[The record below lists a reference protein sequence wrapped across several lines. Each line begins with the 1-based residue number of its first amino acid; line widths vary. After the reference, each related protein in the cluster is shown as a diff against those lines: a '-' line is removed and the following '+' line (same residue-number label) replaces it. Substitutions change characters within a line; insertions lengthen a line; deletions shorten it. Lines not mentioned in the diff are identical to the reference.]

1 MTRITPS
8 SSNLFKLYGFLYLCF
23 LLLSSSAQ
31 AREENKGEK
40 LWIDGEETTAPITLK
55 LPSFAPVIEKLG
67 TSVVNIS
74 ISGTETGLT
83 AEQELLNQLFQVPGQ
98 GQKENKRP
106 FRSLGSGFVI
116 SESGLIVT
124 NNHVVEKAD
133 KIMVTFKDDRKNYSA
148 KVIGRDAKTDLA
160 LIKVDAGKKLKPV
173 VFGKSH
179 ELRPGDWV
187 IAIGNPFR
195 LGHTATV
202 GIVSALGRK
211 MPGGG
216 PYDDFI
222 QTDASINP
230 GNSGGPLFNSRG
242 EVVGV
247 NTAIYSPG
255 RVAGGGFN
263 IGIGFATPIG
273 LVKDIISQLHAD
285 GKVTRGWLGV
295 LIQSITPDLADALGL
310 EDSKGALVA
319 EVMEDSPAAA
329 GGIKRRDVIV
339 GFDGKEVMENDQ
351 LPLMVAQTKVGSVVA
366 VDIIRNGSKE
376 TLDITIEKLKDDKS
390 PEKKEEPVKNT
401 TGAIVQDLTPDIAKS
416 LGLTKAMGVV
426 VTGVQTGSAAEKAG
440 LTRGDVIV
448 EVAGKEIKDSDEFYK
463 ATKSFKKGDLLL
475 FLVQRNGGTVF
486 MTLKDEE

>member
-1 MTRITPS
+1 MV
-8 SSNLFKLYGFLYLCF
+8 NKLREFRLIGFYCLVAI
-23 LLLSSSAQ
+23 SVTSIAQ
-31 AREENKGEK
+31 AREENSSEK
-40 LWIDGEETTAPITLK
+40 LWIEGDEASAPISLK

-67 TSVVNIS
+67 ASVVNIS

-98 GQKENKRP
+98 GQKQNKRP

-124 NNHVVEKAD
+124 NNHVVEKAE

-148 KVIGRDAKTDLA
+148 KVIGRDSKTDLA
-160 LIKVDAGKKLKPV
+160 LIKVDVKKKLKPV

-179 ELRPGDWV
+179 ELRTGDWV

-202 GIVSALGRK
+202 GVVSALGRK

-230 GNSGGPLFNSRG
+230 GNSGGPLFNARG

-263 IGIGFATPIG
+263 IGIGFATPIS
-273 LVKDIISQLHAD
+273 LVKDIVSQLHSD

-295 LIQSITPDLADALGL
+295 LIQGITPDLADALGL
-310 EDSKGALVA
+310 ESSEGALVA

-329 GGIKRRDVIV
+329 AGIKRRDVIV
-339 GFDGKEVMENDQ
+339 GFDGKPVIENDE
-351 LPLMVAQTKVGSVVA
+351 LPLMVAQTKVGNVVSVDV
-366 VDIIRNGSKE
+366 IRNGKKKA
-376 TLDITIEKLKDDKS
+376 LDVTIERLNDDKS
-390 PEKKEEPVKNT
+390 VVKKDEPIKNT

-416 LGLTKAMGVV
+416 LGLTGASGVV
-426 VTGVQTGSAAEKAG
+426 VSAVQTGSAAERAG
-440 LTRGDVIV
+440 LSRGDVV
-448 EVAGKEIKDSDEFYK
+448 LEVGGKEIKSADEFYA
-463 ATKSFKKGDLLL
+463 ATKSFKKGELLL
-475 FLVQRNGGTVF
+475 FLVHRNGGTVF